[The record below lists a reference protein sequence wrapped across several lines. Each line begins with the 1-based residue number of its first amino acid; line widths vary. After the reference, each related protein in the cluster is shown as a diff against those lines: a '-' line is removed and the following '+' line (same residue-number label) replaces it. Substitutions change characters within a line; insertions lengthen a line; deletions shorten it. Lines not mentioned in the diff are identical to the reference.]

1 MKFVGAS
8 NMYFLNIV
16 GLGTVQQIPQRQHIR
31 ESAGEFIRRCLPSWL
46 CFSCLPSGWRT
57 MASACPSTPAFALT
71 VAFGWDCSILDML
84 SLILWTHGSY
94 TYFIIDYGNPGSADN
109 LLW

>member
-1 MKFVGAS
+1 
-8 NMYFLNIV
+8 
-16 GLGTVQQIPQRQHIR
+16 
-31 ESAGEFIRRCLPSWL
+31 
-46 CFSCLPSGWRT
+46 
-57 MASACPSTPAFALT
+57 MASACLSTPAFALT
-71 VAFGWDCSILDML
+71 VALGWDCSILDML